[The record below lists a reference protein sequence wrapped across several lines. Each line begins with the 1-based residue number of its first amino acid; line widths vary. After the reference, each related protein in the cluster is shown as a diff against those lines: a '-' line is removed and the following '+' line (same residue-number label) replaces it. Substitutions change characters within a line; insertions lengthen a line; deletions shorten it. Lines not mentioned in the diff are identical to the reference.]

1 MLYDLQVELERIRH
15 EVVAVMEEAR
25 PSLKGS
31 AEMILATVWLGVIE
45 SRIRAIPDPE
55 ERRKLVNEFW
65 KGRNAVE
72 RAIEVE
78 KIRIAQGWNKE
89 TQPHEKG
96 GTGEDDRQSHV
107 HQR

>member
-55 ERRKLVNEFW
+55 ERRRLVNEFW

-72 RAIEVE
+72 RAIRAYR
-78 KIRIAQGWNKE
+78 KN
-89 TQPHEKG
+89 
-96 GTGEDDRQSHV
+96 TGERRLHPEQEP
-107 HQR
+107 RKAMP

>member
-45 SRIRAIPDPE
+45 SRIRATPDPE

-65 KGRNAVE
+65 KGRNTLE
-72 RAIEVE
+72 RAI
-78 KIRIAQGWNKE
+78 
-89 TQPHEKG
+89 KG
-96 GTGEDDRQSHV
+96 YRKNMGEGDLHPEQEPRKAMP
-107 HQR
+107 